1 VTLVE
6 TRCPEEYLGL
16 AHRLAEASGA
26 IVRRYFRA
34 GVDVM
39 HKDDR
44 SPVTVADREAES
56 AIREILGKAC
66 PDHGVVGEEH
76 ADHRPKA
83 EFVWVIDPIDGTKSF
98 ITGRPLFGTL
108 IALAWRGVPV
118 LGVID
123 HPALGERWIGAR
135 GWPTLMNGREARVR
149 RCAKLSDAAL
159 FASSPHM
166 FMRSTAPAFERVR
179 KRARQTVYG
188 SDCYAYAL
196 VASGFGDLVVEA
208 NMDIYDYLA
217 AVPVIEG
224 AGGIM
229 TDWRGRPLTLA
240 SGDRVIAAGDGAVH
254 AQALALLNGV
264 GARGKPSARG

>member
-1 VTLVE
+1 VTVVE
-6 TRCPEEYLGL
+6 TRCPEEYLAL
-16 AHRLAEASGA
+16 AHRLADASGA

-39 HKDDR
+39 HKDDK
-44 SPVTVADREAES
+44 SPVTVADREAEA
-56 AIREILGKAC
+56 AIREIVHAAY
-66 PDHGVVGEEH
+66 PEHGVVGEEH
-76 ADHRPKA
+76 PDHRPKA
-83 EFVWVIDPIDGTKSF
+83 DFVWVVDPIDGTKSF

-108 IALAWRGVPV
+108 IALTLGGAPI

-135 GWPTLMNGREARVR
+135 GWPTTMNGREVRAR
-149 RCAKLSDAAL
+149 RCGRLAEAAL

-166 FMRSTAPAFERVR
+166 FKGAALQAFERVR
-179 KRARQTVYG
+179 RRSRQTVYG

-217 AVPVIEG
+217 AVPVLEG
-224 AGGIM
+224 AGGVM
-229 TDWRGRPLTLA
+229 TDWRGRPLTLD
-240 SGDRVIAAGDGAVH
+240 SGDRVIAAGDAAVH
-254 AQALALLNGV
+254 RQALALL
-264 GARGKPSARG
+264 GANARKKPTPRR

>member
-1 VTLVE
+1 MSRVE
-6 TRCPEEYLGL
+6 TRCPKEFLAL
-16 AHRLAEASGA
+16 AHRLADASGA

-34 GVDVM
+34 GVEVM

-44 SPVTVADREAES
+44 SPVTIADREAEA
-56 AIREILGKAC
+56 AIREILGKRH

-76 ADHRPKA
+76 ADRRPRA

-108 IALAWRGVPV
+108 IALTRRGVPI

-123 HPALGERWIGAR
+123 HPALGERWIGAH
-135 GWPTLMNGREARVR
+135 GWPTLMNGREVRARHCGR
-149 RCAKLSDAAL
+149 LSDAAL

-166 FMRSTAPAFERVR
+166 FKRVAAPAFERVR
-179 KRARQTVYG
+179 KRCRQTVYG

-196 VASGFGDLVVEA
+196 VASGFSDLVVEA

-224 AGGIM
+224 AGGVM
-229 TDWRGRPLTLA
+229 TDWRGRKLTLA
-240 SGDRVIAAGDGAVH
+240 SGDRVIAAGDAAVH
-254 AQALALLNGV
+254 AQALALLNG
-264 GARGKPSARG
+264 ARPRAKSAKR